1 MFKKQVAIAETD
13 IVLPD
18 NMSEMIEVVK
28 KLCVGFPHIRVD
40 LYNVDGKIYFGEL
53 TFYDMSGFLKLYP
66 DTWEKEWG
74 RLIDL
79 STIQKK

>member
-1 MFKKQVAIAETD
+1 MPETD

-53 TFYDMSGFLKLYP
+53 TFYTSSGFIHIDSEEYSDYLAS
-66 DTWEKEWG
+66 
-74 RLIDL
+74 LIDL
-79 STIQKK
+79 SEIKREKDKI

>member
-1 MFKKQVAIAETD
+1 
-13 IVLPD
+13 
-18 NMSEMIEVVK
+18 MIELAK
-28 KLCVGFPHIRVD
+28 ILSAGLPHVRVD
-40 LYNVDGKIYFGEL
+40 FYEVNGKIYFGEL

-79 STIQKK
+79 STIHKK